1 MKRNLA
7 LLLIV
12 FIVSVISQNVLAE
25 PVVLNYQVDRDYP
38 PFSYTTDGS
47 LYGFDPYLTNILFNT
62 NAYSLDY
69 STDAWDKV
77 YPRLVSGEIDLAGI
91 IAVTEERRREVLFTD
106 PLFNSYIAVYTRSD
120 FRNITLKDLV
130 NLRVG
135 VGRGY
140 YSESVLRD
148 ELGIDTSVAYDDLN
162 VAIHDLQTGAID
174 VVFENQQLLD
184 NLLIREGHK
193 GPVIA
198 QMTHLYPRAHA
209 YAISKNR
216 PELVT
221 FMNKRIHELKH
232 SGVFE
237 EIYEKYFYEHSD
249 DYVRTRNWR
258 IAFSVILAL
267 ILIGALILLLQ
278 MANRHL
284 KRNLQ
289 DSLGHLDTARDDLA
303 VANAALQVKLEEI
316 EVLAYINPVTGLPNK
331 NRFKETIE
339 DLIKEPSADHFCF
352 LFLDLDDFKEV
363 NEAFGHGVGD
373 LVLKKVAN
381 RLNRNGSGSHIQ
393 VFNLGSDEF
402 ACLFTGSANAAV
414 CPDSAIMLERIAK
427 PLAIADHVFN
437 LSASGGIV
445 SYPEHG
451 ETFDELF
458 KNADTA
464 LYHAKSTQRGIATV
478 YDPAFGQAVVDKTR
492 LQRDLRQALAYQ
504 EFELHYQPQIEA
516 RTGAICGFEAL
527 VRWNRPGHG
536 LVSPLAFIQAAEESQ
551 LIIPLGEWVLRTACL
566 FIRDLNQK
574 SQTAHYVS
582 VNISS
587 IQIQQ
592 DHFVERTLAILKQE
606 NLNPDFLE
614 LEITESAFL
623 KTTEHV
629 IAKLERLRAAGIR
642 IALDDFGTGYS
653 SLSYLKELP
662 MSTLK
667 IDRSFI
673 QNLLDDP
680 KAKSL
685 TRSIIAIGHLLQMDV
700 VAEGIETEE
709 QMRYLATHDCDRFQG
724 YLIQKPLPEKQLFNW
739 LETFAKRNQPV
750 LPATVTPP

>member
-1 MKRNLA
+1 MA
-7 LLLIV
+7 ET
-12 FIVSVISQNVLAE
+12 NVLD
-25 PVVLNYQVDRDYP
+25 YQVDRDYP

-47 LYGFDPYLTNILFNT
+47 LYGFDPYLTNILFNNDT
-62 NAYSLDY
+62 YSLNY
-69 STDAWDKV
+69 STDSWDKV

-91 IAVTEERRREVLFTD
+91 IAITEERKREVLFTD
-106 PLFNSYIAVYTRSD
+106 PLFDSHIAVYTRSD
-120 FRNITLKDLV
+120 FREITLDDLA

-148 ELGIDTSVAYDDLN
+148 ELGIGTYVAYDDLKQ
-162 VAIHDLQTGAID
+162 AIHDLQTNAID

-193 GPVIA
+193 GPVVA
-198 QMTHLYPRAHA
+198 QLTHLYPRVHA
-209 YAISKNR
+209 YAISKNH

-221 FMNKRIHELKH
+221 FMNKRIHELKR

-249 DYVRTRNWR
+249 DYVRTSNWR
-258 IAFSVILAL
+258 IAFSIILAL
-267 ILIGALILLLQ
+267 ILIGALFLLLQ
-278 MANRHL
+278 TVIRHL
-284 KRNLQ
+284 KKNLQ
-289 DSLGHLDTARDDLA
+289 DSLNHLESTRDELAAANVMLQSKLAEIEDLA
-303 VANAALQVKLEEI
+303 YVNR
-316 EVLAYINPVTGLPNK
+316 VTGLPNK
-331 NRFKETIE
+331 NRFKEKV
-339 DLIKEPSADHFCF
+339 DNLISDPTVEHFCF

-363 NEAFGHGVGD
+363 NEAFGHAIGDQVLQKIAIRLSGVES
-373 LVLKKVAN
+373 K
-381 RLNRNGSGSHIQ
+381 SHIQ

-402 ACLFTGSANAAV
+402 ACLFVSSVNSAV
-414 CPDSAIMLERIAK
+414 CPDSAHMLERIAK

-464 LYHAKSTQRGIATV
+464 LYHAKSIQRGIATV
-478 YDPAFGQAVVDKTR
+478 YDPAFGQAVVAKTL
-492 LQRDLRQALAYQ
+492 LQRDLRHALANQ
-504 EFELHYQPQIEA
+504 EFELHYQPQLTA
-516 RTGAICGFEAL
+516 RTGMVCGFEAL
-527 VRWNRPGHG
+527 VRWSRPGHG
-536 LVSPLAFIQAAEESQ
+536 MVSPLMFIRAAEESQ
-551 LIIPLGEWVLRTACL
+551 LIIPLGEWVLRTACQ
-566 FIRDLNQK
+566 FIRDLNERLK
-574 SQTAHYVS
+574 ASYYVS

-587 IQIQQ
+587 IQIHQ
-592 DHFVERTLAILKQE
+592 DHFVEQVLMILEQTG
-606 NLNPDFLE
+606 LNPAWLE

-623 KTTEHV
+623 KTTEQV
-629 IAKLERLRAAGIR
+629 IAKLEHLRSAGIR

-673 QNLLDDP
+673 LNLLDDP

-685 TRSIIAIGHLLQMDV
+685 THSIIAIGHLLDMNV

-709 QMRYLATHDCDRFQG
+709 QLRYLTSIECDCFQG
-724 YLIQKPLPEKQLFNW
+724 YLIQKPLPEKQLCNW
-739 LETFAKRNQPV
+739 LEIFGKS
-750 LPATVTPP
+750 